1 MQVST
6 IALIIVVATI
16 ILFSIDRFPMAVV
29 SLTSLLAMVATGV
42 LTFSEAF
49 KGFSSN
55 LVMLVSGMIIIGN
68 ALFENGVAEKIGELA
83 FHRFV
88 KDERKML
95 IAVMVVSAV
104 LSGFLHNISVM
115 AMMMP
120 IIAVHVSRSNG
131 RLKLKNF
138 YMALSHAVII
148 GARIT
153 IVGSSPPVLAQEILL
168 STEGVQ
174 RGFGFFELSL
184 VTIPVLIVVLV
195 AYYFFLYPL
204 GNRLFDHES
213 QSDAVVVSAEKKEYI
228 PWKMWLSG
236 IVAVLVALG
245 FAFTDAVQQVMPNV
259 NTGSISL
266 MGAMILVLTGCVDF
280 KTELRRMDWSTLI
293 ILASATGF
301 STCFTVSGLGDKLAD
316 LLVHIGGVATSPVLL
331 VVLLTVST
339 ALLVNLMANSAAT
352 TIFAAIAIS
361 VALRLGVDPVP
372 MVAAVVFGGGSAV
385 VMPTST
391 ATLTMSAVAGYRFK
405 DYAIMGA
412 VVSTLCVVVSIVMIL
427 LVYGLI

>member
-1 MQVST
+1 MEVSSV
-6 IALIIVVATI
+6 ALIIVVATI
-16 ILFSIDRFPMAVV
+16 ILYAIDRFPMAVV
-29 SLTSLLAMVATGV
+29 SLASLLAMVATGV
-42 LTFSEAF
+42 LTFAEAF

-55 LVMLVSGMIIIGN
+55 LVMLVAGMIIIGN
-68 ALFENGVAEKIGELA
+68 ALFENGVAEKIGQLA

-88 KDERKML
+88 RDERKML

-120 IIAVHVSRSNG
+120 IVAVHVSRSNG

-153 IVGSSPPVLAQEILL
+153 IVGSSPPLLAHEILL
-168 STEGVQ
+168 STEGVP

-184 VTIPVLIVVLV
+184 VTIPVLIVILL
-195 AYYFFLYPL
+195 AYYFVIYPL
-204 GNRLFDHES
+204 GDRMYDHSHLGE
-213 QSDAVVVSAEKKEYI
+213 AVPVSPEEKEYT

-236 IVAVLVALG
+236 IVVVLVALG
-245 FAFTDAVQQVMPNV
+245 FAFTDHVQLVLPNV
-259 NTGSISL
+259 NTGTISL
-266 MGAMILVLTGCVDF
+266 MGAMVLILTGCVDF
-280 KTELRRMDWSTLI
+280 KTELKRMDWSTLI

-301 STCFTVSGLGDKLAD
+301 STCFAVSGLGDKLAD
-316 LLVHIGGVATSPVLL
+316 LLVRIGGAATSPVLL

-339 ALLVNLMANSAAT
+339 ALIVNLMANSAAT
-352 TIFAAIAIS
+352 AIFSAIAIS
-361 VALRLGVDPVP
+361 VALRLGIDPVP
-372 MVAAVVFGGGSAV
+372 LVAAVVFGGGSAV

-391 ATLTMSAVAGYRFK
+391 ATLTMSAVAGYRFR
-405 DYAIMGA
+405 DYAVIGSI
-412 VVSTLCVVVSIVMIL
+412 VSVLCVVVSIVMIL

>member
-1 MQVST
+1 MEVSVV
-6 IALIIVVATI
+6 ALIIVVATI
-16 ILFSIDRFPMAVV
+16 VLYAIDRFPMAVV
-29 SLTSLLAMVATGV
+29 SLASLLAMVATGV
-42 LTFSEAF
+42 LTFAEAF

-55 LVMLVSGMIIIGN
+55 LVMLVAGMMIIGN
-68 ALFENGVAEKIGELA
+68 ALFENGVAEKIGQLA
-83 FHRFV
+83 FRRYAD
-88 KDERKML
+88 DERKML
-95 IAVMVVSAV
+95 IAVMIVSAV

-138 YMALSHAVII
+138 YMALSHAVIV

-168 STEGVQ
+168 STEGVS

-184 VTIPVLIVVLV
+184 VTIPVLIVLLA
-195 AYYFFLYPL
+195 AYYFLLYPL
-204 GNRLFDHES
+204 GDKLFDHS
-213 QSDAVVVSAEKKEYI
+213 FTGSVVTVQEKKEYI

-236 IVAVLVALG
+236 IVVVLVALG
-245 FAFTDAVQQVMPNV
+245 FAFTSHVQRIMPNV
-259 NTGSISL
+259 NTGTISM
-266 MGAMILVLTGCVDF
+266 MGAMILVLAGCVDF
-280 KTELRRMDWSTLI
+280 KTELRRMDWNTLI
-293 ILASATGF
+293 VLASATGF
-301 STCFTVSGLGDKLAD
+301 SACFTVSGLGDRIAG

-331 VVLLTVST
+331 VILLTVAT

-352 TIFAAIAIS
+352 AVFAAIAIS
-361 VALRLGVDPVP
+361 VALRLGIDPVP

-391 ATLTMSAVAGYRFK
+391 ATLTMSAVAGYRFR
-405 DYAIMGA
+405 DYAIIGA
-412 VVSTLCVVVSIVMIL
+412 IVSALCVVVSIVMII

>member
-1 MQVST
+1 MEVST
-6 IALIIVVATI
+6 TALIIVIATI
-16 ILFSIDRFPMAVV
+16 ILYATDRFPMAVV
-29 SLTSLLAMVATGV
+29 SLASLLAMVATGV

-49 KGFSSN
+49 KGFSGN
-55 LVMLVSGMIIIGN
+55 LVMLVAGMMIIGN
-68 ALFENGVAEKIGELA
+68 ALFENGVAERIGKLA
-83 FHRFV
+83 FRRFEN
-88 KDERKML
+88 DERKML
-95 IAVMVVSAV
+95 IAVMAVSAV

-115 AMMMP
+115 TMMMP
-120 IIAVHVSRSNG
+120 IVAVHVARSNG

-138 YMALSHAVII
+138 YMALSHAVIV

-153 IVGSSPPVLAQEILL
+153 IVGSSPPVLAQEILV

-184 VTIPVLIVVLV
+184 VTIPVLIVLLA
-195 AYYFFLYPL
+195 AYYFLLYPL
-204 GNRLFDHES
+204 GDKLFDHTVTGS
-213 QSDAVVVSAEKKEYI
+213 VVTVQEEKNYI

-236 IVAVLVALG
+236 IVVVLVALG
-245 FAFTDAVQQVMPNV
+245 FAFTSQVQRFMPNV
-259 NTGSISL
+259 NTGTISM
-266 MGAMILVLTGCVDF
+266 MGAMILVLAGCVDF
-280 KTELRRMDWSTLI
+280 KTELRRMDWNTLI
-293 ILASATGF
+293 VLASATGF
-301 STCFTVSGLGDKLAD
+301 SACFTASGLGDRLAD
-316 LLVHIGGVATSPVLL
+316 ILVHIGGVATSPVLL
-331 VVLLTVST
+331 VILLTVTT

-352 TIFAAIAIS
+352 AIFAAIAIS
-361 VALRLGVDPVP
+361 VALRLGIDPVP

-412 VVSTLCVVVSIVMIL
+412 IVSVLCVAVSIVMIL